1 MSGLISSFLMGNNK
15 KRVRIALNKA
25 KKVPRDAAF
34 KMARLEYAAALRE
47 NAKLNFALIKS
58 TKKVAAARQRRLYE
72 YDRLKKG
79 ESNEKPLE
87 EGVDYP
93 GSPAVVWS
101 TRWTALPKKKS
112 QSTTRESLFGSSL
125 SLRRKTS
132 CRAPHGHPA
141 RH

>member
-1 MSGLISSFLMGNNK
+1 
-15 KRVRIALNKA
+15 
-25 KKVPRDAAF
+25 
-34 KMARLEYAAALRE
+34 MARLEYAAALRE

-112 QSTTRESLFGSSL
+112 QSTTRESLFGSCQLAFSPAEDL
-125 SLRRKTS
+125 MPRTT
-132 CRAPHGHPA
+132 RAP
-141 RH
+141 RTTLMSDSDDDSDSE